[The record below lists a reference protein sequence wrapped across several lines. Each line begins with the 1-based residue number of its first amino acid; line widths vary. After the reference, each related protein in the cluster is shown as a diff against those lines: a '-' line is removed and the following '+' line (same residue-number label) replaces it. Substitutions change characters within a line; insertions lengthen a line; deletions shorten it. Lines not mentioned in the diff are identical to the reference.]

1 MSPKKKNN
9 IVLFSGTTNKSLAR
23 KIAKELDVK
32 LGKVVIKHFSDGETY
47 VNVEEDVKNKKVYFI
62 QSGSYPAN
70 ESLMELIIM
79 LHALKN
85 NLSPKKVIAVVPF
98 YPYRRMEKTVEAG
111 ESLTFELV
119 ADLLKTAGIDKIICM
134 DLHKHR
140 SKRFFKFQRRE
151 LFAMSAIIEYLKKKD
166 LSNMVILAP
175 DKGSMPES
183 KKYAKAL
190 NIPIVK
196 AYKKRKKHDEAI
208 IKKIVGEVKDKD
220 VIIIDDEI
228 NTAGTLV
235 GVVNAIKEHGA
246 RDIYFACTHPVL
258 SGPAIERLKNSCIKE
273 VVVTDTI
280 ELPEEKLIDKIKV
293 ISVAKIFADAI
304 SNDR

>member
-1 MSPKKKNN
+1 MKKDKT
-9 IVLFSGTTNKSLAR
+9 VLLAGNSNMPLAK
-23 KIAKELDVK
+23 KIAKELGIKV
-32 LGKVVIKHFSDGETY
+32 GKAEIKNFSDGETY
-47 VNVEEDVKNKKVYFI
+47 VRVDENVNGKKVYI
-62 QSGSYPAN
+62 VQSGSMPVN
-70 ESLMELIIM
+70 DNLMELLVM

-85 NLSPKKVIAVVPF
+85 DYNPKKVIAVVPF
-98 YPYRRMEKTVEAG
+98 YPYRRMEKTVETG

-151 LFAMSAIIEYLKKKD
+151 LFAMPVIEEYLRKKD
-166 LSNMVILAP
+166 LSNMVIVAP

-183 KKYAKAL
+183 KKYSRDL
-190 NIPIVK
+190 EIPIVK
-196 AYKKRKKHDEAI
+196 AYKTRKKHDEAI
-208 IKKIVGEVKDKD
+208 IKKLVGDVEGKD

-228 NTAGTLV
+228 NTAGTLC
-235 GVVNAIKEHGA
+235 GVAEALKKKKANN
-246 RDIYFACTHPVL
+246 IYFACTHAVL
-258 SGPAIERLKNSCIKE
+258 SGPAIERLRKAKIKE
-273 VVVTDTI
+273 VIVTDTI
-280 ELPEEKLIDKIKV
+280 DLPKEKHIKKIKV